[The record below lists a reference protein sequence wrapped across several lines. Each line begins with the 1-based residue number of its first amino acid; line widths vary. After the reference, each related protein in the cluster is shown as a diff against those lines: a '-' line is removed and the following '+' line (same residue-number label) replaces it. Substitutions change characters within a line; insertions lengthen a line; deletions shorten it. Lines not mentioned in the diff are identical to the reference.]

1 MAPSSYS
8 DDSSIDV
15 TKKPTM
21 LKNLRSQSYRVAW
34 RPTLDEVLNNTAP
47 PPYTLSAFTNY
58 LSHNHCLETLEF
70 ILEAK
75 RYREH
80 FSSLLEP
87 AKDSIVTPTGNHPT
101 NINLSLLYQILLET
115 YIFPGAER
123 EVNLPV
129 KVRDDLLQ
137 NKMISTP
144 PLPET
149 LDLAVRSIRDLIED
163 SIFDSFL
170 KSASTYIYEEAA
182 SRASGESSRS
192 FLSTLSKDSDGQPME
207 PGQAKSKRPSLM
219 TIGKS
224 WSWPPWS

>member
-15 TKKPTM
+15 PKKPAL

-47 PPYTLSAFTNY
+47 PPYTLSAFTSY

-75 RYREH
+75 RYREK
-80 FSSLLEP
+80 FSSFLEP
-87 AKDSIVTPTGNHPT
+87 AKDSIVATNHST

-123 EVNLPV
+123 EV
-129 KVRDDLLQ
+129 RDDLLQ
-137 NKMISTP
+137 NKIFSTP

-149 LDLAVRSIRDLIED
+149 LDLAVRSIRDLMED
-163 SIFDSFL
+163 SIFDAFVN
-170 KSASTYIYEEAA
+170 SASTYIYEEAA
-182 SRASGESSRS
+182 PRASGESSRS
-192 FLSTLSKDSDGQPME
+192 FLSTLSKNSDGESVE
-207 PGQAKSKRPSLM
+207 PVQAKSKRPSLM

-224 WSWPPWS
+224 FSWPPWS